1 MTAGRGTPWG
11 RGTAGNDHV
20 SNTGNAFRRTLC
32 AQGKDAGMFCF
43 NPTGSSGFAKEL
55 DSRLPGEHPATIYA
69 WVFSASGD
77 QRHVS

>member
-1 MTAGRGTPWG
+1 MVPRPLLGGVLRGTVTSPAIG
-11 RGTAGNDHV
+11 DT
-20 SNTGNAFRRTLC
+20 FRRTLC
-32 AQGKDAGMFCF
+32 APGKDADMFSW

-77 QRHVS
+77 QRHAA